1 MEEEYKFRR
10 CKNDIT
16 RVPCHFR
23 FPEIVVKK
31 RKNCNGL
38 CGVHT
43 PLYAQHRVGD
53 YPMSNIKAYP
63 WAPKFSGVMTTFRPA
78 AGVEILVEGEESTR
92 IVGVVAEEARRYL
105 GLKCRE
111 LDCVFGWVIKS
122 ISNGERSRTAF
133 LQGPRHSLLLRL

>member
-1 MEEEYKFRR
+1 MEEGYKFRR
-10 CKNDIT
+10 CKNDRT

-31 RKNCNGL
+31 GKNCNGL

-43 PLYAQHRVGD
+43 P
-53 YPMSNIKAYP
+53 
-63 WAPKFSGVMTTFRPA
+63 WAPKFSGVMATFRRA

-92 IVGVVAEEARRYL
+92 IVRVVAEGARRYL
-105 GLKCRE
+105 GLKCRA

-122 ISNGERSRTAF
+122 IGNGEQSRAAF
-133 LQGPRHSLLLRL
+133 LRGP